1 MSMAQRRKNSSSPE
15 PFVSNGQAVKRDAVS
30 KAERKDFRELL
41 ESEMLSESAREN
53 LRRWREK
60 EKKIYEKERAEK
72 AEIDA
77 QRAKEMDVI
86 TGRYNEERALLKA
99 QELLQWDW
107 DNIPYFLNI
116 GPDLLWQVLD
126 MAKPDHLTWHNPTL
140 STWWRSTVNEFV
152 NKWRQETREQ
162 KQRAQDAY
170 DKYISK
176 HPDRKDRE
184 SEYRKWMAI
193 FEKEDERAERFREA
207 AMRTDRVDWDLL
219 RNILHPE
226 QVPNPTEIGI
236 RNSVEDLQSAMVEEL
251 VDLEI
256 EHSPTIQENGVSE
269 PEQIMPSAMPP
280 GPAMVQ
286 ELVDLETNES
296 PTIQENGASEPEQIM
311 PSAMPPRPATP
322 PPIVHQAQVKPVVSA
337 EKPSQPSAP
346 NNNLEPSNRD
356 PISRKPTAAQIWS
369 GIGILVGLPIL
380 GTTVWS
386 YLKRRKKQK
395 GKLEERSH
403 ARGWKMEIE
412 K

>member
-1 MSMAQRRKNSSSPE
+1 VITSTSMAQRRKNGSSPE
-15 PFVSNGQAVKRDAVS
+15 PFVSTGQAVKRDGVS

-53 LRRWREK
+53 LHRWMEK
-60 EKKIYEKERAEK
+60 EKKINEKERAEK

-77 QRAKEMDVI
+77 QHAKVMDEI
-86 TGRYNEERALLKA
+86 TRRYNEERALLKA
-99 QELLQWDW
+99 QEQLQWDW
-107 DNIPYFLNI
+107 DRIPYFLNF
-116 GPDLLWQVLD
+116 GPDLLWKVLD
-126 MAKPDHLTWHNPTL
+126 LDMEKPDRLTWHESEPTL
-140 STWWRSTVNEFV
+140 SPWWRSTVNELV

-176 HPDRKDRE
+176 YPDRKDRE
-184 SEYRKWMAI
+184 PEYRQWMGT
-193 FEKEDERAERFREA
+193 FEKEDERAERFRGT
-207 AMRTDRVDWDLL
+207 AMRTDCVDWDLL

-226 QVPNPTEIGI
+226 QVPNPTEMSIK
-236 RNSVEDLQSAMVEEL
+236 NSVEDLQPAMVQEL

-256 EHSPTIQENGVSE
+256 EHSPTIQKNGASE
-269 PEQIMPSAMPP
+269 PEQILPSAMPP
-280 GPAMVQ
+280 GPA
-286 ELVDLETNES
+286 
-296 PTIQENGASEPEQIM
+296 P
-311 PSAMPPRPATP
+311 P
-322 PPIVHQAQVKPVVSA
+322 PPIVHQAQNKQVVSA

-346 NNNLEPSNRD
+346 NNNHEPSNRD

-395 GKLEERSH
+395 GKLVERSH